1 MSVVLLRPDPLL
13 SGFYTLTEA
22 TRLLRVESRRRIKGW
37 LQDRDDVYVS
47 AIIDRDYPPIGKTQE
62 LSFWDLMEVRFIEH
76 FRQQG
81 LTLQYLRKVSDA
93 ARKELKHKHPFALAN
108 FKFQTDRKKIFI
120 HVAESDGDAKTRHAL
135 GDQYEMYDVIEAVLA
150 RGVEFDP
157 RTHLADSWRPLH
169 LEHPNVIVHPRFAY
183 GHPVISDK
191 HVATSAIFRMFRAER
206 GNKAKVA
213 RAFGVSQNDVNEAVE
228 FEVKLAA

>member
-13 SGFYTLTEA
+13 AGFYTLTEA
-22 TRLLRVESRRRIKGW
+22 TRLLRVESRRRVKSW

-47 AIIDRDYPPIGKTQE
+47 AIIDRDYPPIGKAQE

-76 FRQQG
+76 FRNQG

-108 FKFQTDRKKIFI
+108 VKFQTNRKKIFVQ
-120 HVAESDGDAKTRHAL
+120 VAEAEGDTKTRDAL
-135 GDQYEMYDVIEAVLA
+135 GDQYEMYDVIEAMLA
-150 RGVEFDP
+150 KGVEFDP

-169 LEHPNVIVHPRFAY
+169 TEHPNVVVHPRFAF
-183 GHPVISDK
+183 GHPVISGK
-191 HVATSAIFRMFRAER
+191 HVPTGAIFRMFRAES

-213 RAFGVSQNDVNEAVE
+213 KAFRISEDDVNEAVE
-228 FEVKLAA
+228 FETKLAA